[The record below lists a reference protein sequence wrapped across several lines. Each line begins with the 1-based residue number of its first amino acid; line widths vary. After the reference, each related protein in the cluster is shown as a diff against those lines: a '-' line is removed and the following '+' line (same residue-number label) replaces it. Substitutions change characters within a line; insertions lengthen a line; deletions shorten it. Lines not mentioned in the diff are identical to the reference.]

1 LPILGWGKEFD
12 GYHPF
17 TMKEKFKKLKNLQ
30 HTISLWFEVCQNIN
44 MEKINMYAQK
54 QDNVMLVI
62 SGAGEMIV
70 LKLFFSEFQIA
81 LQCECFLTLKDFFLI

>member
-1 LPILGWGKEFD
+1 
-12 GYHPF
+12 
-17 TMKEKFKKLKNLQ
+17 
-30 HTISLWFEVCQNIN
+30 

-62 SGAGEMIV
+62 SGAGEMSV

-81 LQCECFLTLKDFFLI
+81 LQCEYVSLP